1 MCFAVPPRFAVPSRD
16 AAFAGADKAE
26 TGLAYRYPAFDNG
39 RNPGASLLKRS
50 RSKSGVPVQAAAGC
64 AYSRVSP
71 AALHHPAVLF
81 RVRCGAIGSA
91 IPLLLRSHSL
101 YVVRFIM
108 QYKIIDNILSSKTE
122 HFLCRRGTILE
133 KKTAKTRR

>member
-1 MCFAVPPRFAVPSRD
+1 M
-16 AAFAGADKAE
+16 
-26 TGLAYRYPAFDNG
+26 L
-39 RNPGASLLKRS
+39 
-50 RSKSGVPVQAAAGC
+50 VQAAAGC

-108 QYKIIDNILSSKTE
+108 QYKIIDNILSSKNE
-122 HFLCRRGTILE
+122 HFLCRYTLILV
-133 KKTAKTRR
+133 KKRPKHAREMQITAKNEITCNVLVYYLAKSSRNVLCCRHMRVV